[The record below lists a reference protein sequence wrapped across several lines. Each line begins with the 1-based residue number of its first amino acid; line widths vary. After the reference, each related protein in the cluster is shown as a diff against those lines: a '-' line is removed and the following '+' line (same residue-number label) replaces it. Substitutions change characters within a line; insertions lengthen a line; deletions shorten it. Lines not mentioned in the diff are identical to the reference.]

1 MLIVQVGDSLTA
13 TLTVDKA
20 GSSSRVSFLTQCR
33 KTGSGELV
41 VEGTALAL
49 ITEQAQHAAAQ
60 GSPS

>member
-1 MLIVQVGDSLTA
+1 LLSVQVGDSLTA
-13 TLTVDKA
+13 TLTVDRA
-20 GSSSRVSFLTQCR
+20 GGSSSRVSFLTQCH

-60 GSPS
+60 GKP